1 MIIIATNNN
10 YIIIVKISIKFFLIS
25 RKTKSTLPISTRQ
38 SAFMVICDIFY
49 TVSCRFFWL
58 RTRPSHSDVSASR
71 HP

>member
-38 SAFMVICDIFY
+38 SAFIFIYDIFY

-58 RTRPSHSDVSASR
+58 RIRQRHSDVSAGR
-71 HP
+71 RA